1 MATNHSEAYDLSVFE
16 TKSAKITPLPSKK
29 EAKADRRRA
38 KVQSLLNGAATAMIA
53 ACVVVI
59 LALMITSQ
67 VRLTE
72 MNNAISHTEAQLSE
86 AIGETKRLESELASQ
101 TSAQSVE
108 NYAASVGLRPMESG
122 QIDYITVPV
131 PEETITETETP
142 GFWASIWNA
151 LTGWMR

>member
-16 TKSAKITPLPSKK
+16 SRSAKITPLPSKK

-38 KVQSLLNGAATAMIA
+38 RVQNLLNGAATAMIA

-72 MNNAISHTEAQLSE
+72 MNNAIGRTETQLNE
-86 AIGETKRLESELASQ
+86 AISETKRLESLLASQ

-108 NYAASVGLRPMESG
+108 NYAESVGLRPMESG

-131 PEETITETETP
+131 PEETVEEVEKP
-142 GFWASIWNA
+142 GFWASVWET

>member
-1 MATNHSEAYDLSVFE
+1 MATYQSEAYDLSVFE
-16 TKSAKITPLPSKK
+16 TKSAKVTPLPSKK

-38 KVQSLLNGAATAMIA
+38 KVQNLLNGAATAMIA

-72 MNNAISHTEAQLSE
+72 MNNAIGRTETQLNE
-86 AIGETKRLESELASQ
+86 AISETKRLESLLASQ

-108 NYAASVGLRPMESG
+108 TYAESVGLRPMESG

-131 PEETITETETP
+131 PEDPIVETEKP
-142 GFWASIWNA
+142 GFWASLWEA
-151 LTGWMR
+151 LTGWMG